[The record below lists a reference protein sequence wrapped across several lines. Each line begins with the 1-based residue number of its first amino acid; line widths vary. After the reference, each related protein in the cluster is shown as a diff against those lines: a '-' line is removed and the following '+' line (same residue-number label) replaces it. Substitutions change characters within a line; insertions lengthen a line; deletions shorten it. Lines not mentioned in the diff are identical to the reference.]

1 LADRSRQQRVADRIE
16 SSSRRA
22 WVALLLGIAAIAVL
36 PAAIEVSRRSKAV
49 GLLDTAYAIPLA
61 FLLAVWSVVM
71 ARRARHNLRWLR
83 VREGGTAVA
92 QTAVVVGTL
101 GLLLA
106 IVAALSVGFYG
117 LVVVYQHSR

>member
-1 LADRSRQQRVADRIE
+1 VADRIA

-22 WVALLLGIAAIAVL
+22 WVALLLGVAAILVM

-61 FLLAVWSVVM
+61 FVLALVSVVM
-71 ARRARHNLRWLR
+71 ARRARHNLRWFR

-92 QTAVVVGTL
+92 QTAVLVGTL

-106 IVAALSVGFYG
+106 VAAALSVGFYG

>member
-1 LADRSRQQRVADRIE
+1 M
-16 SSSRRA
+16 
-22 WVALLLGIAAIAVL
+22 
-36 PAAIEVSRRSKAV
+36 PAAIEVSRRSKTV

-61 FLLAVWSVVM
+61 FVLALVSLVM

-92 QTAVVVGTL
+92 QTAVVVGTIAL
-101 GLLLA
+101 CLA
-106 IVAALSVGFYG
+106 VAAALSVGFYG

>member
-1 LADRSRQQRVADRIE
+1 VADRIA

-22 WVALLLGIAAIAVL
+22 WVALLLGVAAILVM

-61 FLLAVWSVVM
+61 FLLALVSLVM
-71 ARRARHNLRWLR
+71 ARRARHNLRWFR

-92 QTAVVVGTL
+92 QTAVLVGTL

-106 IVAALSVGFYG
+106 VVAALSVGFYG

>member
-1 LADRSRQQRVADRIE
+1 VADRIA

-22 WVALLLGIAAIAVL
+22 WVALALGIAAILVM

-61 FLLAVWSVVM
+61 FVLALVSVVM
-71 ARRARHNLRWLR
+71 ARRARHNLRWFR
-83 VREGGTAVA
+83 VREGGGGTAVA
-92 QTAVVVGTL
+92 QTAVLVGTL

-106 IVAALSVGFYG
+106 VAAALSVGFYG

>member
-1 LADRSRQQRVADRIE
+1 VADRIA

-22 WVALLLGIAAIAVL
+22 WVALLLGVVGIGVL
-36 PAAIEVSRRSKAV
+36 PAAIEVSRRSRTV

-61 FLLAVWSVVM
+61 FLLALVSLVM

-92 QTAVVVGTL
+92 QTAVAVGTL
-101 GLLLA
+101 GLCLA
-106 IVAALSVGFYG
+106 VAAALSVGFYG

>member
-1 LADRSRQQRVADRIE
+1 MADRIA

-22 WVALLLGIAAIAVL
+22 WVALLLGVAGILVL

-49 GLLDTAYAIPLA
+49 GLLDTAYTIPLA
-61 FLLAVWSVVM
+61 FVLALVSLVM

>member
-1 LADRSRQQRVADRIE
+1 VADRIA

-22 WVALLLGIAAIAVL
+22 WVALLLGVAAILVM

-61 FLLAVWSVVM
+61 FILALVSLVM

-92 QTAVVVGTL
+92 QTAVLVGTL
-101 GLLLA
+101 ALLLA
-106 IVAALSVGFYG
+106 VVAALSVGFYG

>member
-1 LADRSRQQRVADRIE
+1 MADRIA

-22 WVALLLGIAAIAVL
+22 WVALALGIAAILVM

-61 FLLAVWSVVM
+61 FLLAFVSVVM

-92 QTAVVVGTL
+92 QTAVVVGTFA
-101 GLLLA
+101 LLLA
-106 IVAALSVGFYG
+106 VAAALSVGFYG

>member
-1 LADRSRQQRVADRIE
+1 VADRIA

-22 WVALLLGIAAIAVL
+22 WVALLLGVAAILVM

-49 GLLDTAYAIPLA
+49 GLLDTAYAIPFA
-61 FLLAVWSVVM
+61 FILGLVSLVM

-83 VREGGTAVA
+83 VREGGGTAVA
-92 QTAVVVGTL
+92 QTAVLIGTL
-101 GLLLA
+101 ALLLA
-106 IVAALSVGFYG
+106 VVAALSVGFYG

>member
-1 LADRSRQQRVADRIE
+1 M
-16 SSSRRA
+16 
-22 WVALLLGIAAIAVL
+22 

-61 FLLAVWSVVM
+61 FLLALVSVVM
-71 ARRARHNLRWLR
+71 ARRARHNLRWFR

-92 QTAVVVGTL
+92 QTAVLVGTL

-106 IVAALSVGFYG
+106 VVAALSVGFYG
-117 LVVVYQHSR
+117 LVVAYQHSR

>member
-1 LADRSRQQRVADRIE
+1 MADRIA

-22 WVALLLGIAAIAVL
+22 WLALLLGVAGVLVL

-61 FLLAVWSVVM
+61 FLLALVSLVM

-83 VREGGTAVA
+83 VQEGGTGVA
-92 QTAVVVGTL
+92 RTAVVIATL
-101 GLLLA
+101 GLCLA
-106 IVAALSVGFYG
+106 VAAALSVGFYG

>member
-1 LADRSRQQRVADRIE
+1 VADRIA

-22 WVALLLGIAAIAVL
+22 WVALLLGVAAILVM

-61 FLLAVWSVVM
+61 FLLALVSVVM
-71 ARRARHNLRWLR
+71 ARRARHNLRWFR

-92 QTAVVVGTL
+92 QTAVLVGTL

-106 IVAALSVGFYG
+106 VVAALSVGFYG

>member
-1 LADRSRQQRVADRIE
+1 VADRIA

-22 WVALLLGIAAIAVL
+22 WVALALGVSALLVL

-61 FLLAVWSVVM
+61 LLLALVSLVM
-71 ARRARHNLRWLR
+71 ARRARHNLRWFR
-83 VREGGTAVA
+83 VREGRSTVA
-92 QTAVVVGTL
+92 QTAVVVGTV
-101 GLLLA
+101 GLCLA
-106 IVAALSVGFYG
+106 VAAALSVGFYG

>member
-1 LADRSRQQRVADRIE
+1 VADRIA
-16 SSSRRA
+16 SSRRRA
-22 WVALLLGIAAIAVL
+22 WVALLLGLAAILVM

-71 ARRARHNLRWLR
+71 ARRARHNLRWFR

-92 QTAVVVGTL
+92 QTAVLVGTL

-106 IVAALSVGFYG
+106 IAAALSVGFYG